1 MLQKLRKSL
10 MLFFH
15 ITSIILSDY
24 QRFSVSFVSS
34 PAGVRNDNM
43 LTFSRSQIELKDVR
57 LVMEL

>member
-1 MLQKLRKSL
+1 

-24 QRFSVSFVSS
+24 QRFSVSFVLSS